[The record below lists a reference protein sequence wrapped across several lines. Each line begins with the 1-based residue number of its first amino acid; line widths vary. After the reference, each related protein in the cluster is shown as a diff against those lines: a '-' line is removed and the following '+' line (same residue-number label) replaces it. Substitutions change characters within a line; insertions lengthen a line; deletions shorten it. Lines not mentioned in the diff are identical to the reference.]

1 MKNITTLINILNKH
15 SHFHIISGALACVM
29 VFAAAASP
37 CTLYKVKNLIP
48 TCNGYFEA
56 IGEALGCSGIIKLCT

>member
-1 MKNITTLINILNKH
+1 MKNINTLINILNMH
-15 SHFHIISGALACVM
+15 SHFHIISALARVM
-29 VFAAAASP
+29 LFAAVNP

-56 IGEALGCSGIIKLCT
+56 IGEALGCSDIIKLCT